1 MSALFTGSFVWGR
14 ILRGAAA
21 IGLASVLS
29 VASWG
34 VVSAGAPDGGDIT
47 PPVLVD
53 ASADRLVIDTSQ
65 APQTVTFTLHITD
78 DLSGVAGVHLELR
91 HELGYN
97 SAGMCQDWPRTPHR
111 DVQVQC
117 VITWPQY
124 SAEGRWLVSWF
135 ALTDQ
140 VGNYGDGNMVD
151 CVASAASRCTQY
163 EYNER
168 ATPVIRSMEI
178 EITTGEPGADPP
190 LWLPL
195 IVAS

>member
-1 MSALFTGSFVWGR
+1 MKIQQGVALVWAALAVLLWG
-14 ILRGAAA
+14 GA
-21 IGLASVLS
+21 
-29 VASWG
+29 VA
-34 VVSAGAPDGGDIT
+34 GGDIT
-47 PPVLVD
+47 PPVLVE

-97 SAGMCQDWPRTPHR
+97 SAGWCQDWPRTPQR
-111 DVQVQC
+111 DVQLQC

-124 SAEGRWLVSWF
+124 SAEGRWMVTWF
-135 ALTDQ
+135 TLTDQ
-140 VGNYGDGNMVD
+140 VGNVNDGN
-151 CVASAASRCTQY
+151 VANCALWFGGRCTQY
-163 EYNER
+163 EYNEL
-168 ATPVIRSMEI
+168 ATPALRSI
-178 EITTGEPGADPP
+178 EVRIEAVTPGDDPP